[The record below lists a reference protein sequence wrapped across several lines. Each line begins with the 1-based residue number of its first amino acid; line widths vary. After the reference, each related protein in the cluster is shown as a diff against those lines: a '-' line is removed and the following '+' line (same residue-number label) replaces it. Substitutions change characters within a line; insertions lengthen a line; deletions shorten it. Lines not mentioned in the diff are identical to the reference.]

1 MLYDADKISQAASA
15 DNEKDLYQ
23 SQLDIFLDPFDPEVI
38 KACRRARYSIKCD

>member
-23 SQLDIFLDPFDPEVI
+23 SQLDIFLDP
-38 KACRRARYSIKCD
+38 SILKLLKLQKSKVFH